1 MHCWYA
7 APLLLLG
14 LLLPS
19 QSPAASREPAP
30 VDANIVTAIDVSG
43 SIDGYAERLELEG
56 LAEALEHPA
65 FTHAIEQGRAKS
77 IGFAVFTWS
86 SQNDFVLI
94 EPWQRIATSEQA
106 RAVAAQL
113 RELRRGA
120 RFRHHSVQGKRPWRT
135 SLGTDISAALEMGAR
150 LLRDAPFRSDRQL
163 LNIFA
168 NGVDNVGEP
177 PDAARDTAVAAGI
190 TINGM
195 ILRDQPVV
203 ADYFRARVQGGP
215 GSFVMTVQHTDDMVD
230 AMLAKFMLELAD
242 DRWVPSC
249 PLSAQV
255 LALTL
260 GF

>member
-1 MHCWYA
+1 MGWIWSA
-7 APLLLLG
+7 SLFLSGMILVMD
-14 LLLPS
+14 
-19 QSPAASREPAP
+19 PAASGERRP
-30 VDANIVTAIDVSG
+30 VDASIVTAVDVSG

-65 FTHAIEQGRAKS
+65 FIHAIEQGRVKS

-106 RAVAAQL
+106 RAVAARL
-113 RELRRGA
+113 RDLRRSA
-120 RFRHHSVQGKRPWRT
+120 RLRHHSFQGKRPWRT
-135 SLGTDISAALEMGAR
+135 SLGTDVSAALEMGAR
-150 LLRDAPFRSDRQL
+150 LLRDAPFGSDRQL

-190 TINGM
+190 TVNGM
-195 ILRDQPVV
+195 ILRDQPAV

-215 GSFVMTVQHTDDMVD
+215 GAFVMTVEHTDDLVD
-230 AMLAKFMLELAD
+230 AVLAKFMLELAD
-242 DRWVPSC
+242 DRWVPSS
-249 PLSAQV
+249 PLSDQV
-255 LALTL
+255 LALTSGL
-260 GF
+260 